1 MDQEM
6 AKSLVNL
13 IDETI
18 SEIEDLKKSRY
29 SAAEAKIGDDDSGM
43 AGAKKDGS
51 MGKADD
57 DKDDDKDKDKKDDE
71 AAKAEGKNSEAD
83 PGTRGV
89 TDPDMCDDPG
99 KSNLHAEAAKAEDD
113 SDDDDDDKKKKDDMD
128 KAEGKNSE
136 ADPGKHGDGK
146 VRDKGAD
153 AGKSNLESEA
163 KKSDDAAKAEQPA
176 EGYDIKK
183 SLEEQ
188 ESLFKGYVDEKVGS
202 LEKKLEAILDVV
214 KEMGDEP
221 AERKGVPAGKFVPL
235 KKSED
240 DGAEP
245 LSKSAA
251 LDKLFELKKSGT
263 HVDSADIASVEMG
276 GDLQAIVEKYSLN

>member
-43 AGAKKDGS
+43 AGKKKDGDIE
-51 MGKADD
+51 KEEDA
-57 DKDDDKDKDKKDDE
+57 E
-71 AAKAEGKNSEAD
+71 KAEGKNSEAD

-89 TDPDMCDDPG
+89 TESAMAADPG
-99 KSNLHAEAAKAEDD
+99 KSNLHAEAAKAEDK
-113 SDDDDDDKKKKDDMD
+113 DDDDDEDDDEKKKKKDDMD

-146 VRDKGAD
+146 VKD
-153 AGKSNLESEA
+153 AGNPGKSNLAAEA
-163 KKSDDAAKAEQPA
+163 AKAEDAAKAEPA

-183 SLEEQ
+183 SLSEQ
-188 ESLFKGYVDEKVGS
+188 ETLFKGYVDQKYDA
-202 LEKKLEAILDVV
+202 LEKKLSAILDVV

-221 AERKGVPAGKFVPL
+221 AARKGVPAGKFVPL
-235 KKSED
+235 EKSAGS
-240 DGAEP
+240 GAET
-245 LSKSAA
+245 LSKGAA

-263 HVDSADIASVEMG
+263 YVDTADIASVEMG
-276 GDLQAIVEKYSLN
+276 GDFQAIVEKYSLN